1 MLNATPRMD
10 ATEERSEQCGKSC
23 WFKFQAGE
31 KDQGPLVLVLTK
43 AFERVGLP
51 VVWAWATH
59 FNFLRKILRVL
70 CDRGRCSSKDVWRS
84 RCRPSRPSCQDQN
97 GVVDFLRILLQD
109 ALSEVTKFYP
119 PLKLRVFLND
129 ITAMLKGRNKELVE
143 LAEKVLN
150 NLKEEVEGEG
160 PEMVDH
166 SVWAAWRALLL
177 RLLPQNRSSFRRWW
191 TLGTVSQ
198 WREIKACAVCGLRM
212 TAEENTS
219 MSSGSPS
226 PDLRDMWRC
235 CPKSPDWNSDVDSW
249 TESEE
254 SSGGT
259 SSDEEYLEVVGQGWS
274 GELVILFLEDWE
286 LAREVLSCLLALD
299 LSCQEVQ
306 EAWQPRC
313 CCLGRPPSQC
323 LEVSPTLEGLW
334 QYGVEYG
341 GRTLGGEL
349 LNFDRRSGRR
359 Q

>member
-166 SVWAAWRALLL
+166 SVWAGRMA
-177 RLLPQNRSSFRRWW
+177 SSSSSLITTEPVVLSEMVDFGHCIPVERNQ
-191 TLGTVSQ
+191 S
-198 WREIKACAVCGLRM
+198 VCGVRF
-212 TAEENTS
+212 AHD
-219 MSSGSPS
+219 G
-226 PDLRDMWRC
+226 
-235 CPKSPDWNSDVDSW
+235 
-249 TESEE
+249 
-254 SSGGT
+254 
-259 SSDEEYLEVVGQGWS
+259 
-274 GELVILFLEDWE
+274 
-286 LAREVLSCLLALD
+286 
-299 LSCQEVQ
+299 
-306 EAWQPRC
+306 
-313 CCLGRPPSQC
+313 
-323 LEVSPTLEGLW
+323 
-334 QYGVEYG
+334 
-341 GRTLGGEL
+341 
-349 LNFDRRSGRR
+349 
-359 Q
+359 